1 MGGNRGRVGVI
12 EAVWGVI
19 ESGWGVIGQATAIH
33 ASIL

>member
-19 ESGWGVIGQATAIH
+19 EAGWGVIGQATAIH

>member
-12 EAVWGVI
+12 EAARGGI
-19 ESGWGVIGQATAIH
+19 EAGWGVIGQATAIH